1 MQARDVSMG
10 LRPLSDFKDARVE
23 EINDVDFESIL
34 QIAVVLCRA
43 SSSTGRPTID
53 LIFDE
58 MERAWRN
65 TQAEMVRTIA
75 SALSIFS
82 LTHFYF

>member
-1 MQARDVSMG
+1 MG

-34 QIAVVLCRA
+34 QIAVLCTA

-65 TQAEMVRTIA
+65 THAEMVRTIA
-75 SALSIFS
+75 SAI
-82 LTHFYF
+82 YFNLLINAR